1 MEKTRR
7 ETLAPFS
14 LLAEPKRLLTL
25 GLIPASGVVR
35 AVVSESKAYLEVRT
49 AGSACRVAHHKYRSK
64 GRGRAQS
71 WVTRHNLRV
80 NSFIT

>member
-49 AGSACRVAHHKYRSK
+49 ADPHAELLIISTAQ
-64 GRGRAQS
+64 RAAAG
-71 WVTRHNLRV
+71 LRV
-80 NSFIT
+80 G